1 MSFRD
6 LFRYVLLVQTL
17 FLKNKAKDHKDM
29 NHASTLKIMFN
40 RTYARCLVYGS
51 NQNTKLLYI
60 YIYMYS
66 DFLFDV
72 CKRSLELQFTQVAG
86 GQGGGEG

>member
-1 MSFRD
+1 MLQLWKS
-6 LFRYVLLVQTL
+6 
-17 FLKNKAKDHKDM
+17 
-29 NHASTLKIMFN
+29 
-40 RTYARCLVYGS
+40 CLIEHMQGAWFMVVTKT
-51 NQNTKLLYI
+51 QNC

-72 CKRSLELQFTQVAG
+72 CKRSLELQYTQVAG

>member
-1 MSFRD
+1 MQGAWFM
-6 LFRYVLLVQTL
+6 VVT
-17 FLKNKAKDHKDM
+17 K
-29 NHASTLKIMFN
+29 T
-40 RTYARCLVYGS
+40 
-51 NQNTKLLYI
+51 QNC

-86 GQGGGEG
+86 GQGGGEGYYLHAFALRSYQSSCLWFLENPARQDVKN